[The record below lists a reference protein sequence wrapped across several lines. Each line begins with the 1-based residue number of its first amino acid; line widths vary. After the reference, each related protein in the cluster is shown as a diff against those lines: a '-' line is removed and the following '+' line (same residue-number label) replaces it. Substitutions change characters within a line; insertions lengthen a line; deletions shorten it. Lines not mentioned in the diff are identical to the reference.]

1 MRYWFALAG
10 VCLSAQVCLSAVNFS
25 ETLNGKSPGDNT
37 AFMTQTGQTGTVQAN
52 REAETNFGMTWDSV
66 RTFRLSQ
73 PASTQL
79 NVYIDSKPAGGTL
92 FRPQHRQYVMDS
104 MRAWS
109 SALNN
114 RVWFSEVDSRQAADI
129 TIRWVPSFRD
139 RYVAGI
145 TNYRVGHADIEIK
158 TVGIPERD
166 IKANILHE
174 FGHALGI
181 ANHSRNPNDIM
192 VAERRWH
199 RGNTAYNPG
208 LSSRDIQAIRRLY
221 SMDWR
226 RGEDLYAN
234 AAQSKP
240 ATYLATDPASRGN

>member
-10 VCLSAQVCLSAVNFS
+10 VCLSAQVCLNAVNFS
-25 ETLNGKSPGDNT
+25 ETLNSKSPGDNT
-37 AFMTQTGQTGTVQAN
+37 AFVTQTGQPPTVQAS
-52 REAETNFGMTWDSV
+52 RESEANFGLTWDSV
-66 RTFRLSQ
+66 RTFQLSQ
-73 PASTQL
+73 PVSVQL
-79 NVYIDSKPAGGTL
+79 KVFIDSKPARGTR
-92 FRPQHRQYVMDS
+92 FNPQHRQYVLES

-109 SALNN
+109 SALDN
-114 RVWFSEVDSRQAADI
+114 RVRFAEVDSRQAADI
-129 TIRWVPSFRD
+129 TIRWVPSFQD

-158 TVGIPERD
+158 TVGIPEKD

-181 ANHSRNPNDIM
+181 ANHSKNPNDIM
-192 VAERRWH
+192 VAERRWR
-199 RGNTAYNPG
+199 RGNTAYNPK
-208 LSSRDIQAIRRLY
+208 LSVRDIQAIRRLY

-226 RGEDLYAN
+226 RGEDLYAQ

-240 ATYLATDPASRGN
+240 AAYIATDPASRGN

>member
-1 MRYWFALAG
+1 MKYWLALAG
-10 VCLSAQVCLSAVNFS
+10 LCLSAQVCFSAGNFS
-25 ETLNGKSPGDNT
+25 EALSGGTPGDST
-37 AFMTQTGQTGTVQAN
+37 AYMTQSGQAR
-52 REAETNFGMTWDSV
+52 REAETNFGLTWDSV
-66 RTFRLSQ
+66 RTFGLSQ
-73 PASTQL
+73 PGFTRLS
-79 NVYIDSKPAGGTL
+79 VYIDPKPARGTVL
-92 FRPQHRQYVMDS
+92 NPQHRQYVIDS

-109 SALNN
+109 SALDN
-114 RVWFSEVDSRQAADI
+114 RLRFALVSNRQAADI
-129 TIRWVPSFRD
+129 TIRWVPAFQD

-158 TVGIPERD
+158 TVGVPEKD

-199 RGNTAYNPG
+199 RGDTAYNPK

-221 SMDWR
+221 SLDWQ
-226 RGEDLYAN
+226 RGEDLYAQ

-240 ATYLATDPASRGN
+240 ATYVATDPASGGR